1 MLSELSIKN
10 YALIESLQVH
20 FEAGFTS
27 ITGETGAGKSVLL
40 GGLALVLGKRVD
52 FSNINDASK
61 KCIIEASFNIDN
73 FNLNQ
78 FFEDNDLDFDSH
90 TILRREVLPSGKS
103 RAFIND
109 SPVNL
114 SVLANLGEQLIDIHS
129 QQQTQELT
137 SDDFQ
142 FQIID
147 ALANNSTTVLDYQQ
161 LLKSYKTTQKQ
172 LNDLKTSKLQSEKD
186 QDYQSFLLNELSE
199 AKLQTIHLEALEIEY
214 NTLNNVELIQSEL
227 TLANQLIS
235 TEDLGVASN
244 LRTLKQL
251 FHKLADISSI
261 YQALSDRIQS
271 VAIELDDIFSD
282 IETEQSKIEVNPSRL
297 SEIDLILQ
305 TVHNLFAKHSV
316 NSVEALIDIEAHL
329 ASQLDT
335 LASLD
340 DSIATVEKT
349 LESIV
354 KQLDSCAK
362 TIHKQRLQ
370 VLPDLIEQLETILTD
385 LGMPNARFKLL
396 LNPSETYLYNG
407 KDHLEFLF
415 TANKGASFLPL
426 KKAASGGELSRIM
439 LAIKSV
445 LSKYQQLPTIMFDE
459 IDTGVSGEIAHK
471 MGDIMEQM
479 SAYMQVFSITHLPQI
494 AAKGQS
500 HFKVFKQDIQETTV
514 TSLKKLSKEERVEEI
529 AQMLGGKE
537 LSASAIA
544 HANPF
549 PKTPKSLKSPNTLS
563 SVLNSKKRESVL
575 NKISMR

>member
-10 YALIESLQVH
+10 YALIETLQVQ

-172 LNDLKTSKLQSEKD
+172 LNDLRASKLQSEKD

-271 VAIELDDIFSD
+271 VAIELDDVFND

-544 HANPF
+544 HANQ
-549 PKTPKSLKSPNTLS
+549 L
-563 SVLNSKKRESVL
+563 LN
-575 NKISMR
+575 

>member
-1 MLSELSIKN
+1 LLSELSIKN

-544 HANPF
+544 HANQ
-549 PKTPKSLKSPNTLS
+549 L
-563 SVLNSKKRESVL
+563 LN
-575 NKISMR
+575 